1 MYTFWRIHTSGC
13 QREPP
18 SIRCLSC
25 FQDWHCEAYS
35 WLAIKQ
41 SWQFLFDIGQHMFF
55 FLDQIKKSSLALCST
70 AAPCPSKRVH
80 LHCLAVVRISVG
92 GSAGSSVRDYCRE
105 PGPFPST
112 HVRWLSATCNPSSGA
127 SDALY
132 WLPEAAASMWYTQS
146 HPDAHTHIIS
156 IINKQI

>member
-1 MYTFWRIHTSGC
+1 MDVSESHLASDAWAASRTDTVKHTADL
-13 QREPP
+13 P
-18 SIRCLSC
+18 SSNRDSFYLTLDSIC
-25 FQDWHCEAYS
+25 
-35 WLAIKQ
+35 
-41 SWQFLFDIGQHMFF
+41 FF